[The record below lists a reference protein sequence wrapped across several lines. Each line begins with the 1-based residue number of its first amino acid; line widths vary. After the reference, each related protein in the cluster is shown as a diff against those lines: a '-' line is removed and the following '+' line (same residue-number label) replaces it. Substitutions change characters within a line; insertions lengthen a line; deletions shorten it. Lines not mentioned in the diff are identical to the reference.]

1 MVRPAA
7 RRGAMAFGALRSDAL
22 IIIEAADDEIEAVAG
37 VIIAQ
42 LLRILILLRWVLR
55 LGDDRQAGEVA
66 IVFGLPVPIAPR
78 GHRGQRA
85 RPDIP
90 FDAQRRSADLV
101 ARIQSGIQVG
111 ATVTG
116 MVARKGIA
124 LRRGNRKR

>member
-1 MVRPAA
+1 
-7 RRGAMAFGALRSDAL
+7 MAFGALRIDAL

-78 GHRGQRA
+78 GHRGDRKSVVSGKSVSVSV
-85 RPDIP
+85 DLGG
-90 FDAQRRSADLV
+90 RRV
-101 ARIQSGIQVG
+101 IKQKKQQ
-111 ATVTG
+111 T
-116 MVARKGIA
+116 
-124 LRRGNRKR
+124 NRK

>member
-1 MVRPAA
+1 
-7 RRGAMAFGALRSDAL
+7 MAFGALRIDAL

-55 LGDDRQAGEVA
+55 LGDDRQAGEVT

-90 FDAQRRSADLV
+90 FDAQRRAADLV
-101 ARIQSGIQVG
+101 ARIPSGIEVG
-111 ATVTG
+111 ATVIG
-116 MVARKGIA
+116 IVASSEEHT
-124 LRRGNRKR
+124 